1 MLAALLLI
9 VGIMLGVF
17 IATAT
22 YATELGRIAT
32 FLREHDLHGN
42 ARVTAGTNAPGLAA
56 LIDAANGV
64 LDRATRERV
73 SALREREGFQR
84 DLAALSHDIRTPL
97 AGARGYLQLANGEN
111 DAQTR
116 EHHLAAA
123 MERIDSTT
131 GLLDALFAYTRSAD
145 PDLSLEHATVAVQPL
160 VERALLSHYP
170 TFEELGW
177 EPHLTC
183 ADSSPSAW
191 ADADALARI
200 MDNLLV
206 NAIRYGTTTPEIEI
220 ADEGNQVRISVANR
234 VANPDAIDTSRL
246 FERFYRAD
254 HARGATG
261 AGLGLAVC
269 KNLAEAMGATIEA
282 HLAGSLL
289 SIDLVLP
296 SAARGVAPDSQA
308 GRKAHEEHKGYES
321 HS

>member
-1 MLAALLLI
+1 M
-9 VGIMLGVF
+9 
-17 IATAT
+17 
-22 YATELGRIAT
+22 Y
-32 FLREHDLHGN
+32 
-42 ARVTAGTNAPGLAA
+42 
-56 LIDAANGV
+56 
-64 LDRATRERV
+64 
-73 SALREREGFQR
+73 
-84 DLAALSHDIRTPL
+84 
-97 AGARGYLQLANGEN
+97 
-111 DAQTR
+111 
-116 EHHLAAA
+116 
-123 MERIDSTT
+123 
-131 GLLDALFAYTRSAD
+131 
-145 PDLSLEHATVAVQPL
+145 
-160 VERALLSHYP
+160 
-170 TFEELGW
+170 
-177 EPHLTC
+177 
-183 ADSSPSAW
+183 
-191 ADADALARI
+191 
-200 MDNLLV
+200 NLLV

-220 ADEGNQVRISVANR
+220 ADEGNQVRISIANR